1 MSAWTLQRFL
11 QECGLASRREIRR
24 WIHDGRFQVKDQPVT
39 DPNFPLRHPGDAV
52 RFDGRLLKL
61 VPQRKSYIVLNKPSG
76 FVSTLADPE
85 GRPTVAALLRRIRE
99 RVYPVGRLDFH
110 SDGLMLLT
118 NDGELAHFILAARR
132 IHGIVRTMDLPI
144 FQRVRPVVVV
154 YQLKF
159 RTCFVRIFI
168 LAVFF

>member
-1 MSAWTLQRFL
+1 M
-11 QECGLASRREIRR
+11 
-24 WIHDGRFQVKDQPVT
+24 
-39 DPNFPLRHPGDAV
+39 

-118 NDGELAHFILAARR
+118 NDGELAHFILAARN
-132 IHGIVRTMDLPI
+132 GVPKTYL
-144 FQRVRPVVVV
+144 
-154 YQLKF
+154 LKIKG
-159 RTCFVRIFI
+159 T
-168 LAVFF
+168 LSDA